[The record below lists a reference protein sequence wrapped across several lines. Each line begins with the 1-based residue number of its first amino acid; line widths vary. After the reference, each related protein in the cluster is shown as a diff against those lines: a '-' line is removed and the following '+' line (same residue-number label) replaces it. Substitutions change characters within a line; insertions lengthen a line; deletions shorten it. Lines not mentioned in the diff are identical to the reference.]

1 MTTPLYTLPAHAFRW
16 HTAGAFHGLCMHAH
30 QGNYDDRG
38 FRIRGGQPTRLDAF
52 VDAAFAFAVTLLVIA
67 IGHVPTSVQE
77 LEQAMRGVPAFAAS
91 FFVIARFWKAHR
103 DWSRRY
109 GIEDAFSVRLSL
121 LLVFV
126 TLVYVYPLRMVAA
139 MLFGMLS
146 GGFLSEHRLDF
157 GSIDELRAL
166 YVIFAVGYAVTVTT
180 LALLHWHALR
190 LADALDLSRRER
202 ALTRTAVLRYLLF
215 LGVALLSLLLAL
227 TLPMSNAQPI
237 YYSVPGMAYALI
249 YVIRLIVL
257 RRERAEL
264 AMLGAAAA

>member
-1 MTTPLYTLPAHAFRW
+1 
-16 HTAGAFHGLCMHAH
+16 MHADH
-30 QGNYDDRG
+30 GNDDDQG
-38 FRIRGGQPTRLDAF
+38 FRIRGAQPTRLDAF

-67 IGHVPTSVQE
+67 IGHVPASVQE
-77 LEQAMRGVPAFAAS
+77 LQQAMRGVPAFAAS

-109 GIEDAFSVRLSL
+109 GIEDGFSVRLSL

-139 MLFGMLS
+139 MVLGMVS
-146 GGFLSEHRLDF
+146 GGFLSEQRLDF

-166 YVIFAVGYAVTVTT
+166 YVTFAIGYAVTVTT

-190 LADALDLSRRER
+190 LADTLALSPRER
-202 ALTRTAVLRYLLF
+202 AMTRTATLRYTLF

-249 YVIRLIVL
+249 YAIRLLLV

-264 AMLGAAAA
+264 ATIRPATP